1 MVIANDPVMI
11 LGQMV
16 NAVLISDTTAKVNS
30 ILCLLIIGA
39 LMFYQRRGARHR
51 PAISFLA
58 YLTILV
64 YATIPLKLIFGLY
77 PQSHWLVVLANIL
90 ICAAVLWARG
100 NVARLVDTL
109 RH

>member
-1 MVIANDPVMI
+1 MVINDPAA
-11 LGQMV
+11 LA
-16 NAVLISDTTAKVNS
+16 NAVICAV
-30 ILCLLIIGA
+30 IVCA

-51 PAISFLA
+51 PGISIIA
-58 YLTILV
+58 YLLV
-64 YATIPLKLIFGLY
+64 LIYA
-77 PQSHWLVVLANIL
+77 S